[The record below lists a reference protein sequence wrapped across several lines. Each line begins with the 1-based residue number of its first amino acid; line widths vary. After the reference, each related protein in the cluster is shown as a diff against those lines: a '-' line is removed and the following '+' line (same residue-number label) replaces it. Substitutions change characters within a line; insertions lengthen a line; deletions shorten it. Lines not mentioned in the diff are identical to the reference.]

1 MEGVIHTLS
10 PQSQAVIDA
19 FARQPQVTPEHIQNL
34 EQVLTD
40 SPLLTEQF
48 NAAVAQGVLRKIVPL
63 AHPHAGG
70 EYDGRDKSIHLPL
83 AALTTPV
90 ASGLTTSTARFQA
103 GDLTFVLGHEL
114 QHAFNHADRMRAY
127 SEFDDEVVRLAKSAS
142 PIRDY
147 TDVIG
152 ERLAADRRNE
162 AGAQIAGWNAV
173 VSAVNNRIHQPQLKD
188 IHGFAPARMN
198 DFIDIDSSYVNF
210 SLKTNIVI
218 NPDLTISSTPSN
230 LEAMGHNYFDKPP
243 GKSKLG
249 YHGTSDYANLY
260 GASAIGRAV
269 QLERHYNPP
278 GRRAASPR
286 MAVNMDALRLDERL
300 MEDNGIDLGRHV
312 LPMPYYDLGAPS
324 PSLRH
329 FDHTIVTRAHV
340 PIMAG
345 MDAADP
351 SQSAAREDSY
361 NVHSGFMQRTSLD
374 DFLDAYIAAADSSRR
389 TVVYQQYRQSPEM
402 QAMEQEG
409 RELHEA
415 EQQRLRDELRRPEA
429 EPQQRLEQEYSQ
441 QEMPTP
447 RESRG
452 YSR

>member
-1 MEGVIHTLS
+1 MERAIPILS
-10 PQSQAVIDA
+10 PQSQSVIDA
-19 FARQPQVTPEHIQNL
+19 FSRQPGVTSEHVGNMR
-34 EQVLTD
+34 QVLAE
-40 SPLLTEQF
+40 SPVLAEHF
-48 NAAVAQGVLRKIVPL
+48 NEAVAQGHLQKIVPL
-63 AHPHAGG
+63 AHAHAGG
-70 EYDGRDKSIHLPL
+70 EYDGRDKAIHLPL
-83 AALTTPV
+83 AALTSPV
-90 ASGLTTSTARFQA
+90 VAGRTTNTEQFQA

-114 QHAFNHADRMRAY
+114 QHAFNHAARMRAY
-127 SEFDDEVVRLAKSAS
+127 ARFDDDVSRLAGSRS
-142 PIRDY
+142 PVHDY
-147 TDVIG
+147 TAVIG
-152 ERLAADRRNE
+152 ERLAADRQNE
-162 AGAQIAGWNAV
+162 ACAQIAGWNAV
-173 VSAVNNRIHQPQLKD
+173 ISAISSRHASPTLERIYD
-188 IHGFAPARMN
+188 MAPGRMG
-198 DFIDIDSSYVNF
+198 DFIGHDPVTGYAMKPN
-210 SLKTNIVI
+210 LTL
-218 NPDLTISSTPSN
+218 NPDLTLSPTPSN

-351 SQSAAREDSY
+351 SQYAAREDSY

-429 EPQQRLEQEYSQ
+429 EPQQRREQEYPQ